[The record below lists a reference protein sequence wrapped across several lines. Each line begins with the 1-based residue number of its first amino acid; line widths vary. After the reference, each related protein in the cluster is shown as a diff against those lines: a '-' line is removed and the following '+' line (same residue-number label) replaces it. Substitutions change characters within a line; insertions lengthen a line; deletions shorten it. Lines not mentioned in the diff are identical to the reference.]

1 MSEDYEKMSFT
12 IPVNV
17 ASRFRAICRAGN
29 KVMSREIADLM
40 RDYNDDAITS
50 GDYEENTDENV

>member
-1 MSEDYEKMSFT
+1 MDEETTNMTFS
-12 IPVNV
+12 IPESI
-17 ASRFRAICRAGN
+17 ALRFRAICRAGN

-50 GDYEENTDENV
+50 GDYEEDTNENV